1 MKSRVKFSSFL
12 RGIIVASTALAG
24 AAALPVQAQD
34 GAGQTV
40 VTAARYIDVL
50 TGKTVEFPAIFVG
63 ADGRIT
69 NIADARTV
77 RWGSDVNH
85 IDLCDKTLLPG
96 LIDMHVH
103 LDGPSD
109 IGGYRG
115 LEFNASFSGM
125 TPVTTATNIPGHA
138 YPT

>member
-77 RWGSDVNH
+77 RWGSDVHH
-85 IDLCDKTLLPG
+85 IDLGDMTFLPG
-96 LIDMHVH
+96 LIDRHFH
-103 LDGPSD
+103 LDDPAA
-109 IGGYRG
+109 IGSSRG
-115 LEFNASFSGM
+115 LDSSESFWVSIPLN
-125 TPVTTATNIPGHA
+125 TPEGQ
-138 YPT
+138 PTSDP